1 MVFVFISFVIKTAE
15 KAILTIAKFN
25 NVDFKCTKNITCV
38 IKILYV
44 KNRITLIITLCI
56 KFSFFSL
63 LFNNKYDIISANEV
77 KIYIMFI
84 IISFL
89 ILLNKNNTI
98 KNPVT
103 FMLLHLLQLF
113 QNLLLQQYVIL
124 LLKLYNKYFL
134 MIVIMSN
141 CYFWQLLK

>member
-1 MVFVFISFVIKTAE
+1 
-15 KAILTIAKFN
+15 
-25 NVDFKCTKNITCV
+25 
-38 IKILYV
+38 
-44 KNRITLIITLCI
+44 
-56 KFSFFSL
+56 
-63 LFNNKYDIISANEV
+63 
-77 KIYIMFI
+77 MFI
-84 IISFL
+84 MISFL

-98 KNPVT
+98 KNPVI

-124 LLKLYNKYFL
+124 PLKLYNKYFL